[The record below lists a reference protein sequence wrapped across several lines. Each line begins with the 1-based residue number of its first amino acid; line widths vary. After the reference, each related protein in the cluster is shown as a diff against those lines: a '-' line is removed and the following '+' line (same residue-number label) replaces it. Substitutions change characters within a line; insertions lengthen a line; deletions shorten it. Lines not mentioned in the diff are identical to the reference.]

1 MEPYD
6 LDGATGIEL
15 ELTLQED
22 PYDQTF
28 AYGINHVPSWKAK
41 PILAS
46 LGETQVWTVT
56 NSTASSYPLQPHG
69 FFFMVLDAAGDPVPR
84 SSGRTRSLRVVAHRL
99 LVRDV
104 ATVRR
109 QVPEVRLRQG
119 ERSGEPSSGRHDVEL
134 RMQRKHPVPTRLEED
149 LSVRRPALDHDRRKP
164 AVPGLQNRCASA
176 SLTMTTPFEKP
187 PRREGTGDTLG

>member
-46 LGETQVWTVT
+46 LGETQVWTG
-56 NSTASSYPLQPHG
+56 TATESELRHG
-69 FFFMVLDAAGDPVPR
+69 RGLRDHVVAADPAR
-84 SSGRTRSLRVVAHRL
+84 RAWRGQALTRQRRSLN
-99 LVRDV
+99 D
-104 ATVRR
+104 T
-109 QVPEVRLRQG
+109 
-119 ERSGEPSSGRHDVEL
+119 SD
-134 RMQRKHPVPTRLEED
+134 
-149 LSVRRPALDHDRRKP
+149 
-164 AVPGLQNRCASA
+164 AS
-176 SLTMTTPFEKP
+176 
-187 PRREGTGDTLG
+187 R